1 MSFTYV
7 HILIPILTYTFFRQ
21 YERAI
26 RTYDGDDPLFP
37 RLEYIKWLEQIYILV
52 GPKSNLLLLV
62 EETVQTFKN
71 DPKYKQDP
79 RFIQILINYVNIYFL
94 LVL

>member
-1 MSFTYV
+1 M
-7 HILIPILTYTFFRQ
+7 FFRQ

-26 RTYDGDDPLFP
+26 RTYEGDDPLFP
-37 RLEYIKWLEQIYILV
+37 RWEYIKWLEQIYILV

-62 EETVQTFKN
+62 EETVQAFKN

-79 RFIQILINYVNIYFL
+79 RFIQILINYVPK
-94 LVL
+94 

>member
-1 MSFTYV
+1 MSSIY
-7 HILIPILTYTFFRQ
+7 ILIYWLNLYEHNIYFPRQ

-52 GPKSNLLLLV
+52 APKSNLLLLV

-79 RFIQILINYVNIYFL
+79 RFIQILINYVNIF
-94 LVL
+94 